1 MSEATHAMRAEPSPF
16 VPGVRAPESATIVIF
31 GGTGDLATRK
41 LFPALFGLWHNGFL
55 PERFVVA
62 GVSNLEFTDDSF
74 RDLVTRSIAEHRP
87 DATLEMAARFAANA
101 FYRVVDFGKPDDLK
115 ALDGRLAEIER
126 QRGLPGN
133 RLFYFAVAPSFFAP
147 LAHAITDAGLTRPAG
162 NEKAWARVV
171 IEKPFGHDLA
181 SAVELDRRIHAALAP
196 DQVYRID
203 HYLGKDTV
211 QNLMSFRFGNAIFE
225 PLFNRRYVD
234 HVQITVAETVGME
247 GKRGSY
253 YDKAGALR
261 DIVQNH
267 MLQVLAFVAMEP
279 PATLTARDV
288 KDAKLR
294 VVRDLLPIAGPDV
307 GRRIVRG
314 QYTAG
319 EVEGEQ
325 AEGYREEYG
334 VAPDSTTETYVAI
347 RAEVESWRWAGVP
360 FLLRTGKRMPRRVTE
375 VAVFF
380 RLPPL
385 KLFRT
390 VECEGDFCDLSE
402 THPNVLAFRIQPE
415 EGITLA
421 FAAKRPGMGV
431 DLTPVKLSFDYAA
444 AYQHPLPEAYE
455 RLIFDALR
463 GDQTLFMRSDEL
475 EAAWE
480 FVTPILDEWQAHPVK
495 ELPPYRAGSWG
506 PPAADRLTEGLASGW
521 RHP

>member
-1 MSEATHAMRAEPSPF
+1 MSETTHPVRAEPSPF
-16 VPGVRAPESATIVIF
+16 VPGVRPPEPASIVIF

-41 LFPALFGLWHNGFL
+41 LFPALFGLWHARYL
-55 PERFVVA
+55 PERFLIA

-74 RDLVTRSIAEHRP
+74 RELVAKSVAEHNA
-87 DATLEMAARFAANA
+87 DATPDLAARFAANA
-101 FYRVVDFGKPDDLK
+101 FYQVVDFGKPDDLK
-115 ALDGRLAEIER
+115 ALAARLDELEKTR
-126 QRGLPGN
+126 RLPGN

-147 LAHAITDAGLTRPAG
+147 LSRAITEAGLTRPAAG
-162 NEKAWARVV
+162 EKAWSRIV

-181 SAVELDRRIHAALAP
+181 SAVELDRKIHESLAP
-196 DQVYRID
+196 EQVYRID

-211 QNLMSFRFGNAIFE
+211 QNLMAFRFGNGIFE
-225 PLFNRRYVD
+225 PVFNRRYVD

-247 GKRGSY
+247 GRRGGY

-294 VVRDLLPIAGPDV
+294 VVRDLLPIVGADV
-307 GRRIVRG
+307 AKHVVRG

-319 EVEGEQ
+319 EIGGETVK
-325 AEGYREEYG
+325 GYREEYG
-334 VAPDSTTETYVAI
+334 VAPDSTTETFVAI

-360 FLLRTGKRMPRRVTE
+360 FLLRTGKRMARRVTE

-380 RLPPL
+380 KLPPL

-402 THPNVLAFRIQPE
+402 SHPNVLAFRIQPE

-444 AYQHPLPEAYE
+444 TYHHPLPEAYE

-480 FVTPILDEWQAHPVK
+480 FVTPILEGWQANPVK
-495 ELPPYRAGSWG
+495 ELPTYRAGSWG
-506 PPAADRLTEGLASGW
+506 PAAADRLTDGLASPW

>member
-1 MSEATHAMRAEPSPF
+1 MSETTHAPRADPSPF
-16 VPGVRAPESATIVIF
+16 VPGVRPPEPATIVIF

-41 LFPALFGLWHNGFL
+41 LFPALFGLWHAGFL
-55 PERFVVA
+55 PERFALA
-62 GVSNLEFTDDSF
+62 GVSNLEFTDESF
-74 RDLVTRSIAEHRP
+74 RDLIAKSVAEHHP
-87 DATLEMAARFAANA
+87 DATPAAAAKFAARAV
-101 FYRVVDFGKPDDLK
+101 YQVVDFGKPEDLT
-115 ALDGRLAEIER
+115 ALGRRLADVER
-126 QRGLPGN
+126 DRGLRGN
-133 RLFYFAVAPSFFAP
+133 RLFYFAVAPVFFAS
-147 LAHAITDAGLTRPAG
+147 LAQAVVDTGLTRP
-162 NEKAWARVV
+162 NDTAWARVV

-181 SAVELDRRIHAALAP
+181 SAVDLDRKIHAALAP
-196 DQVYRID
+196 EQVYRID

-211 QNLMSFRFGNAIFE
+211 QNLMAFRFGNSIFE
-225 PLFNRRYVD
+225 PVFNRRYVD

-247 GKRGSY
+247 GKRGGY

-267 MLQVLAFVAMEP
+267 MLQLLAFVAMEA
-279 PATLTARDV
+279 PATLTARDM

-294 VVRDLLPIAGPDV
+294 VVRDLLPITGAEVD
-307 GRRIVRG
+307 RRIVRG

-319 EVEGEQ
+319 DIGGESDK
-325 AEGYREEYG
+325 GYREEYG
-334 VAPDSTTETYVAI
+334 VAPDSTTETFVAI

-360 FLLRTGKRMPRRVTE
+360 FLLRTGKRMAHRVTE
-375 VAVFF
+375 VAIYF
-380 RLPPL
+380 RQPPL

-402 THPNVLAFRIQPE
+402 AHPNVLAFRIQPE
-415 EGITLA
+415 EGITLS

-431 DLTPVKLSFDYAA
+431 DLTPVKLAFDYAA
-444 AYQHPLPEAYE
+444 AYHHPLPEAYE

-480 FVTPILDEWQAHPVK
+480 FITPILDEWQAHPVK
-495 ELPPYRAGSWG
+495 ELPAYKAGSWG
-506 PPAADRLTEGLASGW
+506 PTAADRLTDGLCHDW